1 MRPGR
6 DEYQPQGT
14 PGRPGRAAAGSGL
27 LAQCARMLPT
37 HPVSRQVA
45 HVAGSLHGASH
56 RWRRQRRM
64 QLAQAQPASVG
75 RSLLAPPHT
84 QQPAAAASSESAGG
98 ALFATPVLSEYDSP
112 AGAQPAH
119 QRHSRTQSGEN
130 RVVPRALWRLA
141 RSLGFGL
148 IRY

>member
-1 MRPGR
+1 
-6 DEYQPQGT
+6 
-14 PGRPGRAAAGSGL
+14 
-27 LAQCARMLPT
+27 
-37 HPVSRQVA
+37 
-45 HVAGSLHGASH
+45 
-56 RWRRQRRM
+56 M

-119 QRHSRTQSGEN
+119 QRRSRTPSGEN
-130 RVVPRALWRLA
+130 DACVSQAGRPEQPAQRCCGMAPAPQGAARAA
-141 RSLGFGL
+141 AA
-148 IRY
+148 

>member
-1 MRPGR
+1 
-6 DEYQPQGT
+6 
-14 PGRPGRAAAGSGL
+14 
-27 LAQCARMLPT
+27 MLPT

-56 RWRRQRRM
+56 RWWWQRWM

-119 QRHSRTQSGEN
+119 QRHSRTPSGEN
-130 RVVPRALWRLA
+130 DACVSQAGRSEQPAQRCCGMAPAPQQGAARALHA
-141 RSLGFGL
+141 T
-148 IRY
+148 YVCAAA